1 MAPSLRNFLRPA
13 IDPLDIELTRS
24 GNGWIGSIRWRE
36 NELAPVHSF
45 KPWEYAILL
54 DGLTGSQAH
63 EFAGA
68 LHSKLRL
75 EAALRDTSRM
85 HKIARAVCKEELVGR
100 DFHKASESQSELHC
114 QRKTIWRNSYQLR
127 EELREAELMGD
138 LVEFAYDSQRSLPD
152 GSTAVEAHI
161 HRVLVRKVSEDG
173 FRGEH
178 SRGLRDY
185 KLDKVQWLTVQ
196 NVGFHR
202 LPTQMLKLSLEL
214 STSRFGG
221 TILTTREGV
230 LGAAGELVQTGEVMS
245 LDDITSQLVRL

>member
-1 MAPSLRNFLRPA
+1 MASTFRNLFRPA
-13 IDPLDIELTRS
+13 IDPLDIEVTRL

-36 NELAPVHSF
+36 KELAPVSSF
-45 KPWEYAILL
+45 KPWEYTILL
-54 DGLTGSQAH
+54 DGLAASQAYD
-63 EFAGA
+63 FAGA

-75 EAALRDTSRM
+75 EPALRDTSRL
-85 HKIARAVCKEELVGR
+85 HKIARAACKESLYGR
-100 DFHKASESQSELHC
+100 DFHQATESQSELHC
-114 QRKTIWRNSYQLR
+114 HRKTVWRNSYQLS

-138 LVEFAYDSQRSLPD
+138 LVEFAYDSQRSRPD
-152 GSTAVEAHI
+152 GSTVMETHI
-161 HRVLVRKVSEDG
+161 HRVLVRKVYEDG

-185 KLDKVQWLTVQ
+185 KLDKVRWLTVQ

-221 TILTTREGV
+221 TILTTRYGV
-230 LGAAGELVQTGEVMS
+230 LGDGGELFQTGEAMS